1 MIVTLKRYRLSEIVR
16 AVREKEEQGFQC
28 VAPIQKIRNTKK
40 LWEYRYGDDDFKG
53 FNGVD
58 EHTFYFVKMRKVE
71 A

>member
-1 MIVTLKRYRLSEIVR
+1 MMVHIRRHRLSEMIR

-58 EHTFYFVKMRKVE
+58 EHTFYFVKMRKVD
-71 A
+71 

>member
-1 MIVTLKRYRLSEIVR
+1 MVVILRRKRLLEMVR
-16 AVREKEEQGFQC
+16 AVREKERHGFEC
-28 VAPIQKIRNTKK
+28 VAPIQKIRNAKK

-71 A
+71 S